1 MANFYLFMALLI
13 AAGYTKIKMV
23 LKKNGKELV
32 AKINDWV
39 NSNFGSDYMTA
50 GKYNH
55 YVLMPKFDLWYFLK
69 NVFWNFENTGRHV
82 IEVVKNVLP
91 FLKNVAVVGL
101 INFIL
106 FSSKLVLAPMKW
118 ISFLFALST
127 YELAI
132 FMIVVSVYKVWH
144 YRKVVIYS
152 ADNILFDNVAMAIKS
167 IIVLII
173 STWIFLPGLLKIGV
187 KLIIGFAILWAV
199 KKFMKFWSNKF
210 YKKIVAA

>member
-32 AKINDWV
+32 AKINNWI
-39 NSNFGSDYMTA
+39 NTNFGSDYMTA

-55 YVLMPKFDLWYFLK
+55 YVLMPKFNFWYFLK
-69 NVFWNFENTGRHV
+69 NVV
-82 IEVVKNVLP
+82 
-91 FLKNVAVVGL
+91 VVGL

-152 ADNILFDNVAMAIKS
+152 ADNILFDNVAIAIKS

-199 KKFMKFWSNKF
+199 KKFMKFWPNKF
-210 YKKIVAA
+210 YKKIATA